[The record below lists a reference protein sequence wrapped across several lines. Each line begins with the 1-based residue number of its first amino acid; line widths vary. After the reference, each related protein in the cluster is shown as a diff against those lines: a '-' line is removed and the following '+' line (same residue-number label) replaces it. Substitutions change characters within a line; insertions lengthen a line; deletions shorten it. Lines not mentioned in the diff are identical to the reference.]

1 MFERFTDR
9 ARRVVVLAQEEA
21 RLLDHGHIGTE
32 HLLLGLVA
40 EDGVAAGVLA
50 DIGLTSRPRVATSR
64 RSWGAETRVPSGHIP
79 FTPRAKKALESS
91 LREALDM
98 GHDHIGT
105 EHILLGIV
113 RDHEGAAAAVLG
125 KHASREA
132 VRAHVRSR
140 LEPGGAPAT
149 ATATATADPA
159 APPLCGRCGAG
170 LTDALTTTEVQVPE
184 HAGEGRLAVAFAR
197 CVRCGAVVGCSPE
210 DPDVFERFTD
220 RARRVV
226 VLAQEEARLHNHNYI
241 GTEHILLGLLH
252 EAEGSPPRHWN
263 RWA

>member
-1 MFERFTDR
+1 
-9 ARRVVVLAQEEA
+9 
-21 RLLDHGHIGTE
+21 
-32 HLLLGLVA
+32 
-40 EDGVAAGVLA
+40 
-50 DIGLTSRPRVATSR
+50 
-64 RSWGAETRVPSGHIP
+64 
-79 FTPRAKKALESS
+79 
-91 LREALDM
+91 M

-184 HAGEGRLAVAFAR
+184 HAEKGGWPSRSPAA
-197 CVRCGAVVGCSPE
+197 CGAAPSSGCSPE

-220 RARRVV
+220 RPGGRGPR
-226 VLAQEEARLHNHNYI
+226 QEEARLHNHNYI
-241 GTEHILLGLLH
+241 APSTSSSASSTRRRGRRQGTGIDGMTLRRQSASQVGETRSARVLRRADDDPLAPSRSGARAPSCELSLR
-252 EAEGSPPRHWN
+252 EVVMVTPA
-263 RWA
+263 